1 MEIVSAGLS
10 PTAMEVII
18 KDYSQLNFYD
28 LLISIVDI
36 KLTND
41 EGKRFDV
48 SEENVI
54 ENENKIKYIRILFE
68 ATIFDENENFNVC
81 V

>member
-18 KDYSQLNFYD
+18 KGYSQLNFYD